1 MNKQPLD
8 YVPKPRYEERPLP
21 QSSGVL
27 GPQNFEQ
34 DNSQGECQF
43 GCGILKMVGPKM
55 QDFFPRINMLKGNCF
70 KTILR

>member
-27 GPQNFEQ
+27 GPQNFIQ
-34 DNSQGECQF
+34 DNSQGTV
-43 GCGILKMVGPKM
+43 K
-55 QDFFPRINMLKGNCF
+55 
-70 KTILR
+70 LRALTRLV